1 MLKKIKYLQN
11 GDEWEHWIN
20 ACYRLRYQN
29 NGFQEVPAGYMGD
42 GGIEGYTKTGIV
54 YQCYCPNKLYTDD
67 ELWEHQRDKVT
78 TDIKKLINN
87 GEILLKMGVDTPIK
101 EWHFVIPEYKDK
113 RILEHCKKKKDEVI
127 NAKKKNS
134 LKHIDESFDI
144 IIKVAED
151 FQKEIYQLA
160 YLNSDKIDITLK
172 EFEEIDLSKCDSQKI
187 KNIERKIAKAIDP
200 NTNTHEYNQMV
211 KIMTK
216 KYAEGIEIINNIKS
230 VIPQLY
236 ETIIS
241 IDSSYKTNLEF
252 ECLMNESKSLNKV
265 FLQEKLKELDN
276 ELKDQ
281 VGNVITQ
288 ESIAVL
294 KFNLMSSWIADC
306 PMDFV

>member
-1 MLKKIKYLQN
+1 MLEKIKYLQD
-11 GDEWEHWIN
+11 GDEWEYWVTEF
-20 ACYRLRYQN
+20 YRLRYQN
-29 NGFQEVPAGYMGD
+29 QGFQEVPAAYKGD

-54 YQCYCPNKLYTDD
+54 YQCYCPNKSYSDD
-67 ELWEHQRDKVT
+67 ELWVHQRDKVT
-78 TDIKKLINN
+78 KDINKLIKN
-87 GEILLKMGVDTPIK
+87 GEILLKIGVGTPIK
-101 EWHFVIPEYKDK
+101 QWDFVIPQYKDK

-127 NAKKKNS
+127 AKS
-134 LKHIDESFDI
+134 LEYIDKSFDI

-151 FQKEIYQLA
+151 FKPEIYKLA

-172 EFEEIDLSKCDSQKI
+172 EFEEIDLENCDSEKI
-187 KNIERKIAKAIDP
+187 KNIERKIAKIMDP
-200 NTNTHEYNQMV
+200 NTNTKEYKQLV
-211 KIMTK
+211 EIMTK

-230 VIPQLY
+230 VIPPLY

-276 ELKDQ
+276 ELKAQ

-288 ESIAVL
+288 KSITEL

>member
-1 MLKKIKYLQN
+1 MFKKIKHLQD
-11 GDEWEHWIN
+11 GDEWEHWVTEF
-20 ACYRLRYQN
+20 YRLRYQN
-29 NGFQEVPAGYMGD
+29 KGFQEVPAGYRGD

-54 YQCYCPNKLYTDD
+54 YQCYCPNKLYSDD
-67 ELWEHQRDKVT
+67 DLWEHQRDKVT
-78 TDIKKLINN
+78 KDINKLINN
-87 GEILLKMGVDTPIK
+87 GEILLKMGVGTPIK

-127 NAKKKNS
+127 ESS
-134 LKHIDESFDI
+134 LEYIDKSFDI

-151 FQKEIYQLA
+151 FKQEIYKLA

-172 EFEEIDLSKCDSQKI
+172 EFEEIDLENCDSEKI
-187 KNIERKIAKAIDP
+187 KNIERKIAKIMDP
-200 NTNTHEYNQMV
+200 NTNTKEYKQLV
-211 KIMTK
+211 EIMTK
-216 KYAEGIEIINNIKS
+216 KYAGGIEIINNIKS
-230 VIPQLY
+230 VIPPLY

-276 ELKDQ
+276 ELKAQ

-288 ESIAVL
+288 ESIAEL